1 MNYCDI
7 AVIGA
12 GPAGLTAGSFCAARG
27 LKTIVF
33 ESGAPGGL
41 LKSLFPE
48 KIVMNYP
55 GYAKGIKASTL
66 ADELIS
72 SAIENKAEIKNERVV
87 ELTKEKAIKTEEG
100 KEYKAGAVI
109 IACGN
114 RPKELGI
121 PGEAEFNIGDKGVY
135 YYVTEPEKF
144 KKKRVIVVG
153 GGDSAVDAALEVSNV
168 AEEVF
173 LVHRRGEFR
182 AVEKNLEKAKQAK
195 NIKIITNA
203 ELREIKGDA
212 GGEAGGK
219 VKGAVIFRKDTN
231 KEEHL
236 DADSIVLAVGLIPNT
251 EIFKKTGVDID
262 EEGRIITNCKQETL
276 VEGIFAAG
284 DVVSGTGT
292 LELIAVACAQ
302 GAVAAHYAYL
312 KVAEPYWG

>member
-1 MNYCDI
+1 MYHYDI
-7 AVIGA
+7 IIIGA
-12 GPAGLTAGSFCAARG
+12 GPAGLTAGAFCAARG
-27 LKTIVF
+27 LKTIIF
-33 ESGAPGGL
+33 ESGTPGGL
-41 LKSLFPE
+41 LSSLFPE
-48 KIVMNYP
+48 KLVMNYP
-55 GYAKGIKASTL
+55 GYAKGIKASAL

-72 SAIENKAEIKNERVV
+72 SALENQAEIKKERVI
-87 ELTKEKAIKTEEG
+87 ELSKERVIRTEEG
-100 KEYKAGAVI
+100 KEYKAKAVI

-121 PGEAEFNIGDKGVY
+121 PGEAEFNLGDRGVY

-153 GGDSAVDAALEVSNV
+153 GGDSAVDAALELSGA

-173 LVHRRGEFR
+173 LVHRRSEFR
-182 AVEKNLEKAKQAK
+182 AAEKNLEKARQTKS
-195 NIKIITNA
+195 IKIIANA

-212 GGEAGGK
+212 ENAGGK
-219 VKGAVIFRKDTN
+219 VKGAVIFRKDLN
-231 KEEHL
+231 REEL
-236 DADSIVLAVGLIPNT
+236 FAIDSVILAVGLIPNT
-251 EIFKKTGVDID
+251 EIFKKTGIDID
-262 EEGRIITNCKQETL
+262 EEGRIMTSCKQETL

>member
-1 MNYCDI
+1 MYHYDI
-7 AVIGA
+7 IVIGA
-12 GPAGLTAGSFCAARG
+12 GPAGLTAGAFCAARG
-27 LKTIVF
+27 LKTIIF
-33 ESGAPGGL
+33 ESGTPGGL

-55 GYAKGIKASTL
+55 GYAKGIKASAL

-72 SAIENKAEIKNERVV
+72 SVLENQAEIKKERVV

-100 KEYKAGAVI
+100 KEYKAKAVI

-121 PGEAEFNIGDKGVY
+121 PGEAEFNLGDRGVY
-135 YYVTEPEKF
+135 YYVTEPEKLR
-144 KKKRVIVVG
+144 KKRVVIVG

-182 AVEKNLEKAKQAK
+182 AVEKNLEKAKSIK

-203 ELREIKGDA
+203 ELKEIKGNA
-212 GGEAGGK
+212 GEAEGK

-236 DADSIVLAVGLIPNT
+236 DADCVILAVGLIPNT

-262 EEGRIITNCKQETL
+262 EEGRIMTSCKQETL
-276 VEGIFAAG
+276 AEGIFAAG

>member
-1 MNYCDI
+1 
-7 AVIGA
+7 
-12 GPAGLTAGSFCAARG
+12 
-27 LKTIVF
+27 
-33 ESGAPGGL
+33 
-41 LKSLFPE
+41 
-48 KIVMNYP
+48 MNYP
-55 GYAKGIKASTL
+55 GYAKGIKASAL

-72 SAIENKAEIKNERVV
+72 SALENQAEIKKGRVV
-87 ELTKEKAIKTEEG
+87 ELTQEKVIRTEEG
-100 KEYKAGAVI
+100 GEYKAKAVI

-121 PGEAEFNIGDKGVY
+121 PGEAEFNLGDRGVY

-144 KKKRVIVVG
+144 RKKRVIVVG
-153 GGDSAVDAALEVSNV
+153 GGDSAVDAALEVSAI

-182 AVEKNLEKAKQAK
+182 AVEKNLEKARQAK
-195 NIKIITNA
+195 NIKLITSA
-203 ELREIKGDA
+203 ELKEIKGDD
-212 GGEAGGK
+212 EGK
-219 VKGAVIFRKDTN
+219 VKGAVIFRKDIN

-236 DADSIVLAVGLIPNT
+236 GADCVILAVGLVPNT
-251 EIFKKTGVDID
+251 EIFKKTGIDID
-262 EEGRIITNCKQETL
+262 EEGRIMTSCRQETL